1 MNIVNSLEIKK
12 YCIIKSKPKPTKLY
26 DFLENQ
32 VKRLKKKLET
42 SCSIECWILFIIFF
56 WNYNYHV
63 SKNFR
68 ARKGIFIYDLNT
80 FGTLKGNPIGN
91 VDYFPSLFLNLKNHE
106 KNYMTATSYMK
117 YQRDINIKMRTILVD
132 WLIDVHVKFKL
143 APKTLFLTFNILD
156 RFLSI
161 KRLSRQKLQLLGI
174 TAMLIASK
182 YEEIYAPETKDFV
195 YISDNAYTK
204 EDIFKME
211 TLVCSVLKFEFSYPS
226 IFFFLTY
233 FLRNMKA
240 GKISIYLSNYLAE
253 LTLLEI
259 YMLKFRPSKIAF
271 CVAFLVKKLLKFS
284 CQDLGIVD
292 FIPTKKNFSE
302 EKNNLKEC
310 LSILKSL
317 LVLDQNEKQKNLSI
331 KKKYSLR
338 KFGEISSS
346 QFSLVFCF

>member
-1 MNIVNSLEIKK
+1 MKLVDISEIKK
-12 YCIIKSKPKPTKLY
+12 FYLTKSKPKILILY
-26 DFLENQ
+26 DFFGNEI
-32 VKRLKKKLET
+32 KKKKKMEALY
-42 SCSIECWILFIIFF
+42 SKNCWIFFIIFF
-56 WNYNYHV
+56 WNFRFHI
-63 SKNFR
+63 SKNFF
-68 ARKGIFIYDLNT
+68 ARKGFFIHNLIT
-80 FGTLKGNPIGN
+80 FGILKGNPIGN
-91 VDYFPSLFLNLKNHE
+91 MDYFPSLFLNLKNQE
-106 KNYMTATSYMK
+106 KNYITATNYMK
-117 YQRDINIKMRTILVD
+117 YQRDINVKMRSILVD

-174 TAMLIASK
+174 TSMLIASK

-226 IFFFLTY
+226 LFFFLIY
-233 FLRNMKA
+233 FLRNIKA
-240 GKISIYLSNYLAE
+240 RKISIYLSNYLAE

-271 CVAFLVKKLLKFS
+271 CIAFLVKKLLQFS
-284 CQDLGIVD
+284 CED
-292 FIPTKKNFSE
+292 FSLLEYIYTKKNFHK
-302 EKNNLKEC
+302 EKNNIKEC
-310 LSILKSL
+310 LFLLKSL

-346 QFSLVFCF
+346 QFSLVFCI